1 MITKEFLEAE
11 ITAMQTELN
20 KAQVFLVQ
28 TEAVVS
34 AYKMLLTKFD
44 EEITKE

>member
-1 MITKEFLEAE
+1 MISKEFLVAE
-11 ITAMQTELN
+11 IAAMQNELN

-44 EEITKE
+44 DKITKE